1 VSDDTLRSL
10 SKAQLLDF
18 IKKKAEVEK
27 KMLYDIA
34 RALTSE
40 VEQSTLPKM
49 IESLSQGIEGKR
61 VKLQQLEDQR
71 KNLNLEI
78 SGLETA
84 QAVHQQK
91 LKKRKG
97 QLHDSELEVK
107 TLRDKLIEIQKRV
120 TPELIKALN
129 KQLDKS
135 DGKQDNLTAMLVA
148 FCSLVN
154 MSQSRL
160 SDVKEDFKNHSQITE
175 KMINA
180 MATNFQV
187 DNDVV
192 ERQREALKEVQ
203 KSFTDPTLQDNRI
216 CQPYAALLAWA
227 QNYPFFLKHNQQM
240 LKVVSDIQKAQKELD
255 QKVEKIQNIKNVLA
269 SLDKEGYYE
278 LFRTQIAEDTALIEK
293 Y

>member
-1 VSDDTLRSL
+1 
-10 SKAQLLDF
+10 
-18 IKKKAEVEK
+18 
-27 KMLYDIA
+27 M
-34 RALTSE
+34 
-40 VEQSTLPKM
+40 
-49 IESLSQGIEGKR
+49 
-61 VKLQQLEDQR
+61 KLQQLEDQR

-91 LKKRKG
+91 LKKRKA

-129 KQLDKS
+129 KQLEKS
-135 DGKQDNLTAMLVA
+135 NGKQDNLTTMLVA
-148 FCSLVN
+148 FCSLVT
-154 MSQSRL
+154 MSQCRL
-160 SDVKEDFKNHSQITE
+160 SDVKVDFKSHSQITE
-175 KMINA
+175 MMINA

-187 DNDVV
+187 DNEIV
-192 ERQREALKEVQ
+192 ERQRETLKEVQ
-203 KSFTDPTLQDNRI
+203 KSFTDSSLEDNKI

-255 QKVEKIQNIKNVLA
+255 QKVEKIQNIKIVLA

-293 Y
+293 YQALHNETIERAKRAQQKYFNFEKTFFTEMHNTSSDRKQSIRK